1 MMSRRTT
8 YTMLL
13 SVLMMI
19 SLIIAPVF
27 AMPAHHSLGMIMPA
41 TPVTAT
47 APMNSHHAMPD
58 MSQVNHVSSQTTS
71 HCSDTAMMSDGAS
84 CADMDSMDNCQHCN
98 GQHCQYSTLTTL
110 FAALTDHFQHPQP
123 AAWLA
128 DALLTRQERALRPPI
143 HV

>member
-1 MMSRRTT
+1 
-8 YTMLL
+8 
-13 SVLMMI
+13 MMI

-27 AMPAHHSLGMIMPA
+27 AMPAHHSLGMMMPA

-47 APMNSHHAMPD
+47 APMDSHHAMPD
-58 MSQVNHVSSQTTS
+58 MSQASHASTQTTS
-71 HCSDTAMMSDGAS
+71 HCSDTVMSSNVMSDDAS

-110 FAALTDHFQHPQP
+110 FTALTDHFQHPQP
-123 AAWLA
+123 ATWLT

-143 HV
+143 HA